1 MRWIHLE
8 LNKVS
13 NISNHYHIQGLPNRF
28 LGQVSQKYKQ
38 SVKGNNKFEIFKNW
52 KKNSLKNSEY
62 IALFPNVMI
71 GLHLDHFYVFWSEP
85 LAINETKEHMKM
97 YYAGNRSANGYELKE
112 LRKEKARFWKEV
124 ILEDTSVIEGMQIER
139 A

>member
-1 MRWIHLE
+1 MLITLKVIFKRNSKDHGYFRLDVKCNWKFAIENYCESCHLRLIHLE

-38 SVKGNNKFEIFKNW
+38 PVKGNNKFDTFKNRE
-52 KKNSLKNSEY
+52 KKLIKNSKY

-71 GLHLDHFYVFWSEP
+71 GLHLDHFYVF
-85 LAINETKEHMKM
+85 
-97 YYAGNRSANGYELKE
+97 
-112 LRKEKARFWKEV
+112 
-124 ILEDTSVIEGMQIER
+124 
-139 A
+139 